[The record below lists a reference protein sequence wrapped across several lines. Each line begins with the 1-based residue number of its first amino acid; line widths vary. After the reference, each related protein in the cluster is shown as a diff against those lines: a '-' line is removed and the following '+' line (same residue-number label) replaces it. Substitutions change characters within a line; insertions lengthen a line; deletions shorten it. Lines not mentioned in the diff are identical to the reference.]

1 MQNNSFLKG
10 VELYLM
16 IGIKMKN
23 VRLVLG
29 SGGARG
35 MAHIGVIEELEKV
48 GFTIK
53 EIVGCSMGA
62 VVGGIYCAGYLAEYK
77 HWLIKLSRMD
87 VFRLLDFTISA
98 QGFVKGERVFKAIE
112 EFIGDHKIETFNTPF
127 TAVAADLIE
136 QKEVLYKTGSLFR
149 ALRASIAI
157 PTVFTPVRD
166 GKLKLVDGG
175 VLNPLPLNLVN
186 KQSGEWVVAVNLNAN
201 LPTTL
206 QQEVKEETE
215 IKERTAYL
223 KMLDSLRAS
232 LPKFENNTDA
242 ADKLGLFDLLN
253 KSYDMTQDRLT
264 ELMIDIH
271 KPDLVVNISRNACGV
286 FEFYRANEIIEEGR
300 KAFHTVYKQKQ

>member
-1 MQNNSFLKG
+1 
-10 VELYLM
+10 
-16 IGIKMKN
+16 MKN

-62 VVGGIYCAGYLAEYK
+62 VVGGIYCAGYLSEYK

-112 EFIGDHKIETFNTPF
+112 EFIGDHQIESFNTPF

-136 QKEVLYKTGSLFR
+136 QKEVLYKTGSLFK

-175 VLNPLPLNLVN
+175 VLNPLPVNLVT
-186 KQSGEWVVAVNLNAN
+186 KQPDEWVVAVNLNAN
-201 LPTTL
+201 LPTTPL
-206 QQEVKEETE
+206 QLVKEETE

-232 LPKFENNTDA
+232 LPKFENNADA

-264 ELMIDIH
+264 ELMIDVH
-271 KPDLVVNISRNACGV
+271 KPDLVVNISRYACGV

-300 KAFHTVYKQKQ
+300 KAFHAAYQLKQ